1 MILQERYHNHIREY
15 SKMTKQEIIALQNE
29 LGVTPDGIIGPQTRA
44 AAAAK
49 IQGSVSIAE
58 AQAQSEKFGDIAG
71 TTGLVYGSDAQ
82 PATNNAPVESNDN
95 ETSDALS
102 AAEKALKEAEAAAA
116 KRIQE
121 LLDALNNQ
129 SNQYPP
135 PGGGG
140 ASGPSFETETQS
152 YTPTLSDAQALFP
165 YFPGNILK
173 IILDSWVDSG
183 SIDLAIAQGRA
194 SEDYAKTFPG
204 IKREDGSLR
213 MTEIQY
219 LELKDAMKDSLR
231 NYNLNPDIFQNEII
245 DAIQG
250 DVDIK
255 EFQGR
260 LQFGYEQLIN
270 NRDIV
275 LEVYRAEYGMDLTEE
290 ALFAMFISP
299 EIATSV
305 LENQILVSQILAEAE
320 VADITLGKSTVQDF
334 ISAGI
339 SQEQA
344 RGLFRETEQ
353 LSGLTGV
360 AAQMG
365 QDLSEEDIAS
375 GLAGL
380 SPEQLGLI
388 KSAEARSA
396 SQSSVQAGAAT
407 TQAGQVTGLIEE

>member
-1 MILQERYHNHIREY
+1 
-15 SKMTKQEIIALQNE
+15 MTKQEIIALQNE
-29 LGVTPDGIIGPQTRA
+29 LGVTADGIIGPNTRA

-58 AQAQSEKFGDIAG
+58 AQAQSEKFGDVAG

-95 ETSDALS
+95 ETSTALT
-102 AAEKALKEAEAAAA
+102 AAQQALLDAEAATA
-116 KRIQE
+116 KKIND
-121 LLDALNNQ
+121 LLAQLNQ
-129 SNQYPP
+129 QQTQYPP
-135 PGGGG
+135 PGG
-140 ASGPSFETETQS
+140 ASGPAFETETQS
-152 YTPTLSDAQALFP
+152 YTPTLGDAQALFP
-165 YFPGNILK
+165 YFPGNILN

-219 LELKDAMKDSLR
+219 LEVKDAMKDSLR

-250 DVDIK
+250 DVDIQ

-270 NRDIV
+270 NRDVV

-396 SQSSVQAGAAT
+396 SQSAVQAGAAT
-407 TQAGQVTGLIEE
+407 TQAGQVTGLVEE

>member
-1 MILQERYHNHIREY
+1 M
-15 SKMTKQEIIALQNE
+15 
-29 LGVTPDGIIGPQTRA
+29 
-44 AAAAK
+44 
-49 IQGSVSIAE
+49 
-58 AQAQSEKFGDIAG
+58 
-71 TTGLVYGSDAQ
+71 
-82 PATNNAPVESNDN
+82 
-95 ETSDALS
+95 
-102 AAEKALKEAEAAAA
+102 
-116 KRIQE
+116 
-121 LLDALNNQ
+121 
-129 SNQYPP
+129 
-135 PGGGG
+135 
-140 ASGPSFETETQS
+140 
-152 YTPTLSDAQALFP
+152 
-165 YFPGNILK
+165 
-173 IILDSWVDSG
+173 DSG

>member
-1 MILQERYHNHIREY
+1 
-15 SKMTKQEIIALQNE
+15 MTKQEIIALQNE
-29 LGVTPDGIIGPQTRA
+29 LGVTPDGIIGPNTRA

-58 AQAQSEKFGDIAG
+58 AQAQSEKFGGVAG

-82 PATNNAPVESNDN
+82 PVSNNAPVESNDN
-95 ETSDALS
+95 ETSSALT
-102 AAEKALKEAEAAAA
+102 AAEQALKDAEEAAA
-116 KRIQE
+116 KKIQD
-121 LLDALNNQ
+121 LLAQLNQ
-129 SNQYPP
+129 QQTQYPP
-135 PGGGG
+135 PGGV
-140 ASGPSFETETQS
+140 SGPAFETETQS
-152 YTPTLSDAQALFP
+152 YTPTLGDAQALFP
-165 YFPGNILK
+165 YFPGNILN

-219 LELKDAMKDSLR
+219 LEVKDAMKDSLR

-250 DVDIK
+250 DVDIQ

-270 NRDIV
+270 NRDVV

-299 EIATSV
+299 DIATSV

-396 SQSSVQAGAAT
+396 SQSAVQAGAAT
-407 TQAGQVTGLIEE
+407 TQTGQVTGLIEE

>member
-1 MILQERYHNHIREY
+1 
-15 SKMTKQEIIALQNE
+15 MTKQEIIALQNE
-29 LGVTPDGIIGPQTRA
+29 LGVTADGIIGPNTRA

-58 AQAQSEKFGDIAG
+58 AQAQSAKFGSITQ
-71 TTGLVYGSDAQ
+71 TTGLQYASDAQ
-82 PATNNAPVESNDN
+82 PVSNNAPVESNDKQ
-95 ETSDALS
+95 TS
-102 AAEKALKEAEAAAA
+102 AALTAAQKALKEAEEAAA
-116 KRIQE
+116 KRIQD
-121 LLDALNNQ
+121 LLDKLNDKTN
-129 SNQYPP
+129 NYPP
-135 PGGGG
+135 PGGG
-140 ASGPSFETETQS
+140 SGPAFETETQS
-152 YTPTLSDAQALFP
+152 YTPTLGDAQALFP
-165 YFPGNILK
+165 YFPGNILN

-194 SEDYAKTFPG
+194 SDDYAKTFPG

-219 LELKDAMKDSLR
+219 LEVKDAMKDSLR

-250 DVDIK
+250 DVDIQ

-270 NRDIV
+270 NRDVV

-299 EIATSV
+299 DIATSV

-396 SQSSVQAGAAT
+396 SQSAVQAGAAT
-407 TQAGQVTGLIEE
+407 TQTGQVTGLIEE

>member
-1 MILQERYHNHIREY
+1 
-15 SKMTKQEIIALQNE
+15 MTKQEIIALQNE

-58 AQAQSEKFGDIAG
+58 AQAQSEKFGDVAG

-95 ETSDALS
+95 ETSTALT
-102 AAEKALKEAEAAAA
+102 AAQQALLDAEAATA
-116 KRIQE
+116 KKIND
-121 LLDALNNQ
+121 LLAQLNQ
-129 SNQYPP
+129 QQTQYPP
-135 PGGGG
+135 PGG
-140 ASGPSFETETQS
+140 ASGPAFETETQS
-152 YTPTLSDAQALFP
+152 YTPTLGDAQALFP
-165 YFPGNILK
+165 YFPGNILN

-219 LELKDAMKDSLR
+219 LEVKDAMKDSLR

-250 DVDIK
+250 DVDIQ

-270 NRDIV
+270 NRDVV

-365 QDLSEEDIAS
+365 QDLSQEDIAS

-396 SQSSVQAGAAT
+396 SQSAVQAGAAT
-407 TQAGQVTGLIEE
+407 TQAGQVTGLVEE

>member
-15 SKMTKQEIIALQNE
+15 SNMTKQEIIALQNE

-44 AAAAK
+44 AAHAK
-49 IQGSVSIAE
+49 RQGSVSIAE
-58 AQAQSEKFGDIAG
+58 AQAQSEKFGGIAG

-82 PATNNAPVESNDN
+82 PATNNAPVESNDVK
-95 ETSDALS
+95 TSNALS
-102 AAEKALKEAEAAAA
+102 AAQQALLDAEAAAT
-116 KRIQE
+116 KKIND
-121 LLDALNNQ
+121 LLAQLNNQ
-129 SNQYPP
+129 KITYPP
-135 PGGGG
+135 PGG

-152 YTPTLSDAQALFP
+152 YTPTLGDAQALFP
-165 YFPGNILK
+165 YFPGNILN
-173 IILDSWVDSG
+173 IILDSWVDTG

-219 LELKDAMKDSLR
+219 LEVKDAMKDSLR
-231 NYNLNPDIFQNEII
+231 NYNLNPDIFENEII

-250 DVDIK
+250 DVDIQ

-270 NRDIV
+270 NRDVV

-344 RGLFRETEQ
+344 RSLFRETEQ

-396 SQSSVQAGAAT
+396 SQSSIQAGAAT

>member
-15 SKMTKQEIIALQNE
+15 SNMTKQEIIALQNE

-44 AAAAK
+44 AANAK

-58 AQAQSEKFGDIAG
+58 AQAQSEKFGGIAG

-82 PATNNAPVESNDN
+82 PATNNAPVESNDV
-95 ETSDALS
+95 ETSNALS
-102 AAEKALKEAEAAAA
+102 AAQQELLDAEAAAA
-116 KRIQE
+116 KKIND
-121 LLDALNNQ
+121 LLAQLNNEKIT
-129 SNQYPP
+129 YPP
-135 PGGGG
+135 PGG

-152 YTPTLSDAQALFP
+152 YTPTLGDAQALFP
-165 YFPGNILK
+165 YFPGNILN
-173 IILDSWVDSG
+173 IILDSWVDTG

-194 SEDYAKTFPG
+194 SDDYAKTFPG

-219 LELKDAMKDSLR
+219 LEVKDAMKDSLR
-231 NYNLNPDIFQNEII
+231 NYNLNPDIFENEII

-250 DVDIK
+250 DVDIQ

-270 NRDIV
+270 NRDVV

-344 RGLFRETEQ
+344 RSLFRETEQ

-396 SQSSVQAGAAT
+396 SQSSIQAGAAT
-407 TQAGQVTGLIEE
+407 TQAGQVIGLIEE

>member
-15 SKMTKQEIIALQNE
+15 SNMTKQEIIALQNE

-44 AAAAK
+44 AANAK

-58 AQAQSEKFGDIAG
+58 AQAQSEKFGGIAG
-71 TTGLVYGSDAQ
+71 TTGLVYGSDVQ
-82 PATNNAPVESNDN
+82 PATNNAPVESNN
-95 ETSDALS
+95 VETSNALS
-102 AAEKALKEAEAAAA
+102 AAQQALLDAEAAAA
-116 KRIQE
+116 AKIND
-121 LLDALNNQ
+121 LLAQLNNEKIT
-129 SNQYPP
+129 YPP
-135 PGGGG
+135 PGG

-152 YTPTLSDAQALFP
+152 YTPTLGDAQALFP
-165 YFPGNILK
+165 YFPGNILN
-173 IILDSWVDSG
+173 IILDSWVDTG

-219 LELKDAMKDSLR
+219 LEVKDAMKDSLR
-231 NYNLNPDIFQNEII
+231 NYNLNPDIFENEII

-250 DVDIK
+250 DVDIQ

-270 NRDIV
+270 NRDVV

-344 RGLFRETEQ
+344 RSLFRETEQ

-396 SQSSVQAGAAT
+396 SQSSIQAGAAT

>member
-1 MILQERYHNHIREY
+1 
-15 SKMTKQEIIALQNE
+15 MTKQEIIALQNE
-29 LGVTPDGIIGPQTRA
+29 LGVTADGIIGPNTRA

-58 AQAQSEKFGDIAG
+58 AQAQSEKFGDVAG

-95 ETSDALS
+95 ETSTALT
-102 AAEKALKEAEAAAA
+102 AAQQALLDAEAAAT
-116 KRIQE
+116 KKIQD
-121 LLDALNNQ
+121 LLSQLNQ
-129 SNQYPP
+129 QQTQYPP
-135 PGGGG
+135 PGG
-140 ASGPSFETETQS
+140 ASGPAFETETQS
-152 YTPTLSDAQALFP
+152 YTPTLGDAQALFP
-165 YFPGNILK
+165 YFPGNILN
-173 IILDSWVDSG
+173 IIIDSWVDSG

-219 LELKDAMKDSLR
+219 LEVKDAMKDSLR

-250 DVDIK
+250 DVDIQ

-270 NRDIV
+270 NRDVV

-396 SQSSVQAGAAT
+396 SQSAVQAGAAT

>member
-1 MILQERYHNHIREY
+1 
-15 SKMTKQEIIALQNE
+15 MTKQEIIALQNE

-58 AQAQSEKFGDIAG
+58 AQAQSEKFGDVAG

-95 ETSDALS
+95 ETSNALS
-102 AAEKALKEAEAAAA
+102 AAQQALLDAEAATA
-116 KRIQE
+116 KKIKD
-121 LLDALNNQ
+121 LLAQLSQ
-129 SNQYPP
+129 LQTQYPP
-135 PGGGG
+135 PGG
-140 ASGPSFETETQS
+140 ASGPAFETETQS
-152 YTPTLSDAQALFP
+152 YTPTLGDAQALFP
-165 YFPGNILK
+165 YFPGNILN
-173 IILDSWVDSG
+173 IILDSWVDTG

-219 LELKDAMKDSLR
+219 LEVKDAMKDSLR

-250 DVDIK
+250 DVDIQ

-270 NRDIV
+270 NRDVV

-396 SQSSVQAGAAT
+396 SQSAVQAGAAT
-407 TQAGQVTGLIEE
+407 TQAGQVTGLVEQ

>member
-15 SKMTKQEIIALQNE
+15 SNMTKQEIIALQNE
-29 LGVTPDGIIGPQTRA
+29 LGVTADGIIGPNTRA

-58 AQAQSEKFGDIAG
+58 AQAQSAKFGSITQ
-71 TTGLVYGSDAQ
+71 TTGLQYASDAQ
-82 PATNNAPVESNDN
+82 PVSNNAPVESNDKQ
-95 ETSDALS
+95 TS
-102 AAEKALKEAEAAAA
+102 AALTAAQKALKEAEEAAA
-116 KRIQE
+116 KRIQD
-121 LLDALNNQ
+121 LLDELNQ
-129 SNQYPP
+129 QQTQYPP
-135 PGGGG
+135 PGGG
-140 ASGPSFETETQS
+140 SGPAFETETQS
-152 YTPTLSDAQALFP
+152 YTPTLGDAQALFP
-165 YFPGNILK
+165 YFPGNILN

-194 SEDYAKTFPG
+194 SDDYAKTFPG

-219 LELKDAMKDSLR
+219 LEVKDAMKDSLR

-250 DVDIK
+250 DVDIQ

-270 NRDIV
+270 NRDVV

-299 EIATSV
+299 DIATSV

-396 SQSSVQAGAAT
+396 SQSAVQAGAAT
-407 TQAGQVTGLIEE
+407 TQTGQVTGLIEE

>member
-15 SKMTKQEIIALQNE
+15 SNMTKQEIIALQNE

-44 AAAAK
+44 AANAK

-58 AQAQSEKFGDIAG
+58 AQAQSEKFGGIAG

-82 PATNNAPVESNDN
+82 PATNNAPVESNDV
-95 ETSDALS
+95 ETSNALS
-102 AAEKALKEAEAAAA
+102 AAQQELLDAEAAAA
-116 KRIQE
+116 KKIND
-121 LLDALNNQ
+121 LLAQLNNEKIT
-129 SNQYPP
+129 YPP
-135 PGGGG
+135 PGG

-152 YTPTLSDAQALFP
+152 YTPTLGDAQALLP
-165 YFPGNILK
+165 YFPGNILN
-173 IILDSWVDSG
+173 IILDSWVDTG

-194 SEDYAKTFPG
+194 SDDYAKTFPG

-219 LELKDAMKDSLR
+219 LEVKDAMKDSLR
-231 NYNLNPDIFQNEII
+231 NYNLNPDIFENEII

-250 DVDIK
+250 DVDIQ

-270 NRDIV
+270 NRDVV

-344 RGLFRETEQ
+344 RSLFRETEQ

-396 SQSSVQAGAAT
+396 SQSSIQAGAAT
-407 TQAGQVTGLIEE
+407 TQAGQVIGLIEE

>member
-1 MILQERYHNHIREY
+1 
-15 SKMTKQEIIALQNE
+15 MTKQEIIALQNE
-29 LGVTPDGIIGPQTRA
+29 LGVTADGIIGPNTRA

-58 AQAQSEKFGDIAG
+58 AQAQSEKFGDVAG

-95 ETSDALS
+95 ETSTALT
-102 AAEKALKEAEAAAA
+102 AAQQALLDAEAATT
-116 KRIQE
+116 KRIND
-121 LLDALNNQ
+121 LLAQLNQ
-129 SNQYPP
+129 QQTQYPP
-135 PGGGG
+135 PGG
-140 ASGPSFETETQS
+140 ASGPAFETETQS
-152 YTPTLSDAQALFP
+152 YTPTLGDAQALFP
-165 YFPGNILK
+165 YFPGNILN

-219 LELKDAMKDSLR
+219 LEVKDAMADSLR

-250 DVDIK
+250 DVDIQ

-260 LQFGYEQLIN
+260 LQFGYEQLIS
-270 NRDIV
+270 NRDVV
-275 LEVYRAEYGMDLTEE
+275 LEVYKAEYGMDLTEE

-299 EIATSV
+299 DIATAV

-396 SQSSVQAGAAT
+396 SQSAVQAGAAT
-407 TQAGQVTGLIEE
+407 TQAGQVTGLVEE

>member
-1 MILQERYHNHIREY
+1 
-15 SKMTKQEIIALQNE
+15 MTKQEIIALQNE
-29 LGVTPDGIIGPQTRA
+29 LGVTPDGIIGPNTRA
-44 AAAAK
+44 AAASK

-58 AQAQSEKFGDIAG
+58 AQAQSEKFGGVAG
-71 TTGLVYGSDAQ
+71 TTGLVYGSDAE
-82 PATNNAPVESNDN
+82 PATNNAPVETNN
-95 ETSDALS
+95 EDTSDALS
-102 AAEKALKEAEAAAA
+102 AAEQALKDAEAAAA
-116 KRIQE
+116 KRIQD
-121 LLDALNNQ
+121 LLDALNDKKN
-129 SNQYPP
+129 NYPP
-135 PGGGG
+135 PGG
-140 ASGPSFETETQS
+140 ASGPAFKTETQS
-152 YTPTLSDAQALFP
+152 YTPTLGDAQALFP
-165 YFPGNILK
+165 YFPGNILN
-173 IILDSWVDSG
+173 IILNSWVDSG

-219 LELKDAMKDSLR
+219 LEVKDAMKDSLR

-250 DVDIK
+250 DVDIQ

-270 NRDIV
+270 NRDVV

-299 EIATSV
+299 DIATSV

>member
-1 MILQERYHNHIREY
+1 
-15 SKMTKQEIIALQNE
+15 MTKQEIIALQNE

-44 AAAAK
+44 AANAK

-58 AQAQSEKFGDIAG
+58 AQAQSEKFGGIAG

-82 PATNNAPVESNDN
+82 PATNNAPVESNDV
-95 ETSDALS
+95 ETSNALS
-102 AAEKALKEAEAAAA
+102 AAQQELLDAEAAAA
-116 KRIQE
+116 KKIND
-121 LLDALNNQ
+121 LLAQLNNEKIT
-129 SNQYPP
+129 YPP
-135 PGGGG
+135 PGG

-152 YTPTLSDAQALFP
+152 YTPTLGDAQALLP
-165 YFPGNILK
+165 YFPGNILN
-173 IILDSWVDSG
+173 IILDSWVDTG

-194 SEDYAKTFPG
+194 SDDYAKTFPG

-219 LELKDAMKDSLR
+219 LEVKDAMKDSLR
-231 NYNLNPDIFQNEII
+231 NYNLNPDIFENEII

-250 DVDIK
+250 DVDIQ

-270 NRDIV
+270 NRDVV

-344 RGLFRETEQ
+344 RSLFRETEQ

-396 SQSSVQAGAAT
+396 SQSSIQAGAAT
-407 TQAGQVTGLIEE
+407 TQAGQVIGLIEE

>member
-165 YFPGNILK
+165 YFPGNILN

-320 VADITLGKSTVQDF
+320 VADITLGKSTVQEF

-380 SPEQLGLI
+380 SPEQLSLI

>member
-1 MILQERYHNHIREY
+1 MTLQERYHNHIREY
-15 SKMTKQEIIALQNE
+15 SNMTKQEIIALQNE
-29 LGVTPDGIIGPQTRA
+29 LGVTADGIIGPQTRA
-44 AAAAK
+44 AANAK

-58 AQAQSEKFGDIAG
+58 AQAQSEKFGGIAG
-71 TTGLVYGSDAQ
+71 TTGLVYGSDVQ
-82 PATNNAPVESNDN
+82 PATNNAPVESNN
-95 ETSDALS
+95 VETSNALS
-102 AAEKALKEAEAAAA
+102 AAQQALLDAEAAAA
-116 KRIQE
+116 AKIND
-121 LLDALNNQ
+121 LLAQLNNEKIT
-129 SNQYPP
+129 YPP
-135 PGGGG
+135 PGG

-152 YTPTLSDAQALFP
+152 YTPTLGDAQALFP
-165 YFPGNILK
+165 YFPGNILN
-173 IILDSWVDSG
+173 IILDSWVDTG

-194 SEDYAKTFPG
+194 SDDYAKTFPG

-219 LELKDAMKDSLR
+219 LEVKDAMKDSLR
-231 NYNLNPDIFQNEII
+231 NYNLNPDIFENEII

-250 DVDIK
+250 DVDIQ

-270 NRDIV
+270 NRDVV

-344 RGLFRETEQ
+344 RSLFRETEQ

-396 SQSSVQAGAAT
+396 SQSSIQAGAAT

>member
-1 MILQERYHNHIREY
+1 
-15 SKMTKQEIIALQNE
+15 MTKQEIIALQNE

-58 AQAQSEKFGDIAG
+58 AQAQSEKFGDVAG

-95 ETSDALS
+95 ETSNALS
-102 AAEKALKEAEAAAA
+102 AAQQALLDAEAATA
-116 KRIQE
+116 KKIKD
-121 LLDALNNQ
+121 LLAQLSQ
-129 SNQYPP
+129 LQTQYPP
-135 PGGGG
+135 PGG
-140 ASGPSFETETQS
+140 ASGPAFETETQS
-152 YTPTLSDAQALFP
+152 YTPTLGDAQALFP
-165 YFPGNILK
+165 YFPGNILN
-173 IILDSWVDSG
+173 IILDSWVDTG

-219 LELKDAMKDSLR
+219 LEVKDAMKDSLR

-250 DVDIK
+250 DVDIQ

-270 NRDIV
+270 NRDVV

-396 SQSSVQAGAAT
+396 SQSAVQAGAAT
-407 TQAGQVTGLIEE
+407 TQAGQVTVLVEQ

>member
-1 MILQERYHNHIREY
+1 
-15 SKMTKQEIIALQNE
+15 MTKQEIIALQNE
-29 LGVTPDGIIGPQTRA
+29 LGVTADGIIGPNTRA

-58 AQAQSEKFGDIAG
+58 AQAQSEKFGDVAG

-95 ETSDALS
+95 ETSNALS
-102 AAEKALKEAEAAAA
+102 AAQQALLDAEAATA
-116 KRIQE
+116 KKIKD
-121 LLDALNNQ
+121 LLAQLSQ
-129 SNQYPP
+129 LQTQYPP
-135 PGGGG
+135 PGG
-140 ASGPSFETETQS
+140 ASGPAFETETQS
-152 YTPTLSDAQALFP
+152 YTPTLGDAQALFP
-165 YFPGNILK
+165 YFPGNILN
-173 IILDSWVDSG
+173 IILDSWVDTG

-219 LELKDAMKDSLR
+219 LEVKDAMKDSLR

-250 DVDIK
+250 DVDIQ

-270 NRDIV
+270 NRDVV

-396 SQSSVQAGAAT
+396 SQSAVQAGAAT
-407 TQAGQVTGLIEE
+407 TQAGQVTVLVEQ

>member
-1 MILQERYHNHIREY
+1 MTLQERYHNHIREY
-15 SKMTKQEIIALQNE
+15 SNMTKQEIIALQNE
-29 LGVTPDGIIGPQTRA
+29 LGVTADGIIGPNTRA

-58 AQAQSEKFGDIAG
+58 AQAQSEKFGGIAG

-82 PATNNAPVESNDN
+82 PATNNAPVESNN
-95 ETSDALS
+95 LETSNALS
-102 AAEKALKEAEAAAA
+102 AAQQALLDAEAAAA
-116 KRIQE
+116 KRIND
-121 LLDALNNQ
+121 LLAQLNNQ
-129 SNQYPP
+129 EITYPP
-135 PGGGG
+135 PGG

-152 YTPTLSDAQALFP
+152 YTPTLGDAQALFP
-165 YFPGNILK
+165 YFPGNILN
-173 IILDSWVDSG
+173 IILDSWVDTG

-219 LELKDAMKDSLR
+219 LEVKDAMKDSLR
-231 NYNLNPDIFQNEII
+231 NYNLNPDIFENEII

-250 DVDIK
+250 DVDIQ

-260 LQFGYEQLIN
+260 LQFGYEQLIS
-270 NRDIV
+270 NRDVV

-344 RGLFRETEQ
+344 RSLFRETEQ

-396 SQSSVQAGAAT
+396 SQSSIQAGAAT

>member
-95 ETSDALS
+95 ETSNALS
-102 AAEKALKEAEAAAA
+102 AAEQALKEAEAAAA
-116 KRIQE
+116 KRIQD

-129 SNQYPP
+129 SNEYPP

-250 DVDIK
+250 DVDIQ

-270 NRDIV
+270 NRDVV

-320 VADITLGKSTVQDF
+320 VADITLGKSTVQEF

-380 SPEQLGLI
+380 SPEQLSLI

>member
-15 SKMTKQEIIALQNE
+15 SNMTKQEIIALQNE

-58 AQAQSEKFGDIAG
+58 AQAQSEKFGDVAG

-95 ETSDALS
+95 ETSNALS
-102 AAEKALKEAEAAAA
+102 AAQQALLDAEAAAA
-116 KRIQE
+116 QKIND
-121 LLDALNNQ
+121 LLAQLNNQ
-129 SNQYPP
+129 STQYPP
-135 PGGGG
+135 PGG
-140 ASGPSFETETQS
+140 ASGPAFETETQS
-152 YTPTLSDAQALFP
+152 YTPTLGDAQALFP
-165 YFPGNILK
+165 YFPGNILN

-219 LELKDAMKDSLR
+219 LEVKDAMKDSLR

-250 DVDIK
+250 DVDIQ

-270 NRDIV
+270 NRDVV

-396 SQSSVQAGAAT
+396 SQSAVQAGAAK
-407 TQAGQVTGLIEE
+407 TQAGQVIGLVEQ

>member
-1 MILQERYHNHIREY
+1 
-15 SKMTKQEIIALQNE
+15 MTKQEIIALQNE

-44 AAAAK
+44 AANAK

-58 AQAQSEKFGDIAG
+58 AQAQSEKFGGIAG

-82 PATNNAPVESNDN
+82 PATNNAPVESNDVK
-95 ETSDALS
+95 TSNALS
-102 AAEKALKEAEAAAA
+102 AAQQALLDAEAAAT
-116 KRIQE
+116 KKIND
-121 LLDALNNQ
+121 LLAQLNNQ
-129 SNQYPP
+129 KITYPP
-135 PGGGG
+135 PGG

-152 YTPTLSDAQALFP
+152 YTPTLGDAQALFP
-165 YFPGNILK
+165 YFPGNILN
-173 IILDSWVDSG
+173 IILDSWVDTG

-219 LELKDAMKDSLR
+219 LEVKDAMKDSLR
-231 NYNLNPDIFQNEII
+231 NYNLNPDIFENEII

-250 DVDIK
+250 DVDIQ

-270 NRDIV
+270 NRDVV
-275 LEVYRAEYGMDLTEE
+275 LEVYRGEYGIDLTEE
-290 ALFAMFISP
+290 SLFAMFISP

-344 RGLFRETEQ
+344 RSLFRETEQ

-396 SQSSVQAGAAT
+396 SQSSIQAGAAT

>member
-1 MILQERYHNHIREY
+1 
-15 SKMTKQEIIALQNE
+15 MTKQEIIALQNE

-71 TTGLVYGSDAQ
+71 TTGLIYGSDAQ
-82 PATNNAPVESNDN
+82 PATNNAPVESND
-95 ETSDALS
+95 EDTSDALS
-102 AAEKALKEAEAAAA
+102 AAEQALKDAEEAAA
-116 KRIQE
+116 KRIQD

-129 SNQYPP
+129 STEYPP
-135 PGGGG
+135 PGG
-140 ASGPSFETETQS
+140 ASGPTFETETQS

-165 YFPGNILK
+165 YFPGNILN
-173 IILDSWVDSG
+173 IILNSWVDSG

-219 LELKDAMKDSLR
+219 LEVKDAMKDSLR

-250 DVDIK
+250 DVDIQ

-270 NRDIV
+270 NRDVV

-344 RGLFRETEQ
+344 RSLFRETEQ

-380 SPEQLGLI
+380 SPEQLSLI

-396 SQSSVQAGAAT
+396 SQSAVQAGAAT
-407 TQAGQVTGLIEE
+407 TQAGQVTGLIEQ

>member
-1 MILQERYHNHIREY
+1 MTLQERYHNHIREY
-15 SKMTKQEIIALQNE
+15 SNMTKQEIIALQNE
-29 LGVTPDGIIGPQTRA
+29 LGVTPDGIIGPNTRA

-58 AQAQSEKFGDIAG
+58 AQAQSEKFGGIAG

-82 PATNNAPVESNDN
+82 PATNNAPVESNN
-95 ETSDALS
+95 VETSNALT
-102 AAEKALKEAEAAAA
+102 AAQQALLDAEAAAA
-116 KRIQE
+116 KRIND
-121 LLDALNNQ
+121 LLAQLNNQ
-129 SNQYPP
+129 EITYPP
-135 PGGGG
+135 PGG

-152 YTPTLSDAQALFP
+152 YTPTLGDAQALFP
-165 YFPGNILK
+165 YFPGNILN
-173 IILDSWVDSG
+173 IILDSWVDTG

-219 LELKDAMKDSLR
+219 LEVKDAMKDSLR
-231 NYNLNPDIFQNEII
+231 NYNLNPDIFENEII

-250 DVDIK
+250 DVDIQ

-260 LQFGYEQLIN
+260 LQFGYEQLIS
-270 NRDIV
+270 NRDVV

-344 RGLFRETEQ
+344 RSLFRETEQ

-396 SQSSVQAGAAT
+396 SQSSIQAGAAT

>member
-15 SKMTKQEIIALQNE
+15 SNMTKQEIIALQNE
-29 LGVTPDGIIGPQTRA
+29 LGVTPDGIIGPNTRA

-49 IQGSVSIAE
+49 IQGSISIAE
-58 AQAQSEKFGDIAG
+58 AQAQSDKFGGVAG

-82 PATNNAPVESNDN
+82 PATNNAPVESNDD
-95 ETSDALS
+95 ETSSALT
-102 AAEKALKEAEAAAA
+102 AAEQALKDAEEAAA
-116 KRIQE
+116 KRIQD
-121 LLDALNNQ
+121 LLDKLNDKTN
-129 SNQYPP
+129 NYPP
-135 PGGGG
+135 PGGG
-140 ASGPSFETETQS
+140 SGPAFETETQS
-152 YTPTLSDAQALFP
+152 YTPTLGDAQALFP
-165 YFPGNILK
+165 YFPGNILN

-219 LELKDAMKDSLR
+219 LEVKDAMKDSLR

-250 DVDIK
+250 DVDIQ

-270 NRDIV
+270 NRDVV
-275 LEVYRAEYGMDLTEE
+275 LRVYRAEYGMDLTEE

-396 SQSSVQAGAAT
+396 SQSSIQAGAAT

>member
-1 MILQERYHNHIREY
+1 MTLQERYHNHIREY
-15 SKMTKQEIIALQNE
+15 SNMTKQEIIALQNE
-29 LGVTPDGIIGPQTRA
+29 LGVTADGIIGPNTRA

-58 AQAQSEKFGDIAG
+58 AQAQSEKFGGIAG

-82 PATNNAPVESNDN
+82 PATNNAPVESNDV
-95 ETSDALS
+95 ETSNALS
-102 AAEKALKEAEAAAA
+102 AAQQALLDAEAAAA
-116 KRIQE
+116 KRIND
-121 LLDALNNQ
+121 LLAQLNNQ
-129 SNQYPP
+129 EITYPP
-135 PGGGG
+135 PGG

-152 YTPTLSDAQALFP
+152 YTPTLGDAQALFP
-165 YFPGNILK
+165 YFPGNILN
-173 IILDSWVDSG
+173 IILDSWVDTG

-219 LELKDAMKDSLR
+219 LEVKDAMKDSLR
-231 NYNLNPDIFQNEII
+231 NYNLNPDIFENEII

-250 DVDIK
+250 DVDIQ

-270 NRDIV
+270 NRDVV

-396 SQSSVQAGAAT
+396 SQSSIQAGAAT

>member
-1 MILQERYHNHIREY
+1 
-15 SKMTKQEIIALQNE
+15 MTKQEIIALQNE

-165 YFPGNILK
+165 YFPGNILN

-270 NRDIV
+270 NRDVV

-320 VADITLGKSTVQDF
+320 VADITLGKSTVQEF

-380 SPEQLGLI
+380 SPEQLSLI

>member
-135 PGGGG
+135 PGG

>member
-1 MILQERYHNHIREY
+1 
-15 SKMTKQEIIALQNE
+15 MTKQEIIALQNE

-49 IQGSVSIAE
+49 IQGSLSIAE

-95 ETSDALS
+95 ETSNALS
-102 AAEKALKEAEAAAA
+102 AAEQALKEAEAAAA
-116 KRIQE
+116 KRIQD

-135 PGGGG
+135 PGG

-165 YFPGNILK
+165 YFPGNILN

-219 LELKDAMKDSLR
+219 LEVKDAMKDSLR

-270 NRDIV
+270 NRDVV

-320 VADITLGKSTVQDF
+320 VADITLGKSTVQEF

-380 SPEQLGLI
+380 SPEQLSLI